1 MSNFYPW
8 IETANDNVMSAADFA
23 NDAQRKTGFQSGQA
37 ASSIRVNSGLRQ
49 ANLFVAALAEVVL
62 ANNTTLNLTSSVE
75 SLRNALRLAHPF
87 NLKLWNKGVNGALM
101 GNSDTNSFVDTTI
114 ATNSTTFG
122 DHNSVALP
130 QSFVAGSHN
139 TSTRTIGILRPIFQ
153 LGTYLKNAGVG
164 TTKFVTG
171 HFNVDCGACVR
182 ETGNGTSEVTRKT
195 IEKLDE
201 EGNLYV
207 KSVHLSDNITNVDDA
222 DDVKLNKDALAKMI
236 RFANPLKIQ
245 AIDGTK
251 TLSDEE
257 ISRLREGSVQVFG
270 IDGSVAYFTE
280 KNAADSKRAYITF
293 DGGLNNTTITH
304 QIFEVDFNAKTIVH
318 KN

>member
-1 MSNFYPW
+1 MANFYPW
-8 IETANDNVMSAADFA
+8 IETANDNVMSASDFA
-23 NDAQRKTGFQSGQA
+23 DDAQRKNGFQAGQA
-37 ASSIRVNSGLRQ
+37 ASSIRVNSALRQ

-62 ANNTTLNLTSSVE
+62 ANDATVNLTSSVTA
-75 SLRNALRLAHPF
+75 LTNALKLAHPF
-87 NLKLWNKGVNGALM
+87 NLKLWSRGVDGALS
-101 GNSDTNSFVDTTI
+101 GNSDTNTFVDTAI
-114 ATNSTTFG
+114 AKNSTVFG

-130 QSFVAGSHN
+130 QSFVAGAYN
-139 TSTRTIGILRPIFQ
+139 TSTSAVGVVRPIFQ
-153 LGTYLKNAGVG
+153 FGTYLKNAGVEA
-164 TTKFVTG
+164 TKFVIG
-171 HFNVDCGACVR
+171 HFNYDCGRCIR
-182 ETGNGTSEVTRKT
+182 ETGNGFSETTRKT

-207 KSVHLSDNITNVDDA
+207 KSLVLSDNITSVDDGA
-222 DDVKLNKDALAKMI
+222 DVKLSKSDLGKMI

-251 TLSDEE
+251 TLTNEE
-257 ISRLREGSVQVFG
+257 IIRLREGSAQVFG

-280 KNAADSKRAYITF
+280 KNSADSKRAYITF
-293 DGGLNNTTITH
+293 DGGLSNTSITN